1 MVSQCLTPF
10 VLLLLTRQREGCLY
24 CSLELEDMNNCFGRI
39 SHSTPV
45 DGTKSEQLESLRP
58 DEVKPMSPLV

>member
-1 MVSQCLTPF
+1 
-10 VLLLLTRQREGCLY
+10 
-24 CSLELEDMNNCFGRI
+24 MNNCFGRI